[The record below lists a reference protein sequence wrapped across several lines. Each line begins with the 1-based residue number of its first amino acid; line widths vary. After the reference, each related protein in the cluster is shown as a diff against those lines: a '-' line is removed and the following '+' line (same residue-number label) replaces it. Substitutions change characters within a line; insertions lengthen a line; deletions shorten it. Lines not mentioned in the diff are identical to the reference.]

1 MKSKKNITPYLYLLP
16 TMIILILFVFYPLA
30 RAIQYSFTDF
40 NLLSPPKWIG
50 LENYKTLFKS
60 DSFYRALLNTLKYFI
75 VVVPVLVILPLLIA
89 VLVNDTKLKGV
100 TIFRTIY
107 YFPVVTSMVVAGIIW
122 KWMYMEKGLLNYVLY
137 NLLHLISEPISYLT
151 NPNTALFCIMVVTIW
166 KGLGY
171 YMVLYLA
178 GLQSI
183 NQELYEA
190 ATIDGASKF
199 KQLRSITVPLL
210 APTIAVVAIMSSM
223 AAMKVF
229 DEIYVMTAGGPF
241 NSTRTL
247 VYEIYDTAFDKLK
260 FGYASSIG
268 VVLFILLFVF
278 SYISMKNSEKTYRGV
293 A

>member
-1 MKSKKNITPYLYLLP
+1 MKLKKNITPYLYLLP

-183 NQELYEA
+183 NKELYEA

-268 VVLFILLFVF
+268 VILFILLFVF

>member
-1 MKSKKNITPYLYLLP
+1 
-16 TMIILILFVFYPLA
+16 
-30 RAIQYSFTDF
+30 
-40 NLLSPPKWIG
+40 
-50 LENYKTLFKS
+50 
-60 DSFYRALLNTLKYFI
+60 
-75 VVVPVLVILPLLIA
+75 LPLLVA
-89 VLVNDTKLKGV
+89 VLVNDTTLKGV

-122 KWMYMEKGLLNYVLY
+122 KWMYMENGLLNYVLV
-137 NLLHLISEPISYLT
+137 NIFHILNEPISYLT

-166 KGLGY
+166 KGIGY

-183 NQELYEA
+183 NKELYEA

-199 KQLRSITVPLL
+199 RQLIRITIPLL
-210 APTIAVVAIMSSM
+210 APTMAVVAIMSSM

-268 VVLFILLFVF
+268 VILFIMLFVF
-278 SYISMKNSEKTYRGV
+278 SFISMKNSEKTYKGV

>member
-1 MKSKKNITPYLYLLP
+1 MKSKNRLTPYLYLLP
-16 TMIILILFVFYPLA
+16 TMIILVLFVFYPLA

-40 NLLSPPKWIG
+40 NLLSDPHFVG
-50 LENYKTLFKS
+50 LSNYKALFQS
-60 DSFYRALLNTLKYFI
+60 SSFYRALTNTFKYFI
-75 VVVPVLVILPLLIA
+75 IVVPILIILPLLVA
-89 VLVNDTKLKGV
+89 VLVNDTTLKGV

-122 KWMYMEKGLLNYVLY
+122 KWMYMENGLLNYVLV
-137 NLLHLISEPISYLT
+137 NIFHILKEPISYLT

-166 KGLGY
+166 KGIGY

-183 NQELYEA
+183 NKELYEA

-199 KQLRSITVPLL
+199 RQLIRITIPLL
-210 APTIAVVAIMSSM
+210 APTMAVVAIMSSM

-229 DEIYVMTAGGPF
+229 DEIYVMTAGGPV

-268 VVLFILLFVF
+268 VILFIMLFVF
-278 SYISMKNSEKTYRGV
+278 SFISMKNSEKTYKGV

>member
-1 MKSKKNITPYLYLLP
+1 MKLKSRMTPYLYLLP
-16 TMIILILFVFYPLA
+16 TMIILVLFVFYPLA

-40 NLLSPPKWIG
+40 NLLSNPNWIG
-50 LENYKTLFKS
+50 LDNYKNIFKS
-60 DSFYRALLNTLKYFI
+60 DSFYRALKNTFKYFI
-75 VVVPVLVILPLLIA
+75 VVVPILIILPLLIA
-89 VLVNDTKLKGV
+89 VLVNDKTLKGV
-100 TIFRTIY
+100 TVFRVIY

-122 KWMYMEKGLLNYVLY
+122 KWMYMENGILNY
-137 NLLHLISEPISYLT
+137 LLVNIFHILKEPISYLT
-151 NPNTALFCIMVVTIW
+151 NPNTALYCIMVVTIW

-190 ATIDGASKF
+190 ATIDGANKF
-199 KQLRSITVPLL
+199 KQLTKITIPLL
-210 APTIAVVAIMSSM
+210 APTMAVVAIMSSM

-247 VYEIYDTAFDKLK
+247 VYEIYDSAFDKLK
-260 FGYASSIG
+260 FGYASAIG
-268 VVLFILLFVF
+268 VILFLLLFIF
-278 SYISMKNSEKTYRGV
+278 SFISMKNSEKTYKGV

>member
-1 MKSKKNITPYLYLLP
+1 MKSKNKLAPYIYLFP
-16 TMIILILFVFYPLA
+16 TLVILIIFVFYPLA

-50 LENYKTLFKS
+50 LDNYKNLFLS
-60 DSFYRALLNTLKYFI
+60 TSFYRALSNTLKYFI
-75 VVVPVLVILPLLIA
+75 TVVPILIILPLLIA
-89 VLVNDTKLKGV
+89 VLVNDRSLKGV

-122 KWMYMEKGLLNYVLY
+122 KWMYMENGILNFFLVDI
-137 NLLHLISEPISYLT
+137 LHIMKEPISYLT
-151 NPNTALFCIMVVTIW
+151 NPNTALYSIMVVTIW
-166 KGLGY
+166 KGIGY

-183 NQELYEA
+183 NKELYEA
-190 ATIDGASKF
+190 ATIDGATPF
-199 KQLRSITVPLL
+199 RQLIKITIPLL
-210 APTIAVVAIMSSM
+210 APTMAVVAIMSSM

-260 FGYASSIG
+260 FGYASAIG
-268 VVLFILLFVF
+268 VVLFILLFIF
-278 SYISMKNSEKTYRGV
+278 SFISMKNSEKTYKGV